1 MLFTEGTDFC
11 FYPFEAGQPD
21 ALGNP
26 LENTISEAFQAIF
39 YLSGIESMGGEGK
52 KMNEEHLISVY
63 FTVEGK
69 KGAAAAVIPES
80 YFRLAFCCQNH
91 SFTTVCHSHMVPSTS
106 GPQRNLQTVTI
117 TAQEM

>member
-1 MLFTEGTDFC
+1 
-11 FYPFEAGQPD
+11 
-21 ALGNP
+21 
-26 LENTISEAFQAIF
+26 
-39 YLSGIESMGGEGK
+39 MGDGGK
-52 KMNEEHLISVY
+52 KNEEHPISVY

-80 YFRLAFCCQNH
+80 HFRLAFFCQNH
-91 SFTTVCHSHMVPSTS
+91 SFTTVRHSHMVPSTS